1 MVSGSGTARQKWIEL
16 THHVFADAKPSMVAP
31 LPRADERYPSFW
43 LGWRDLHHR
52 KTKTPMAYW
61 RISGDE
67 VLLATFLLDCGT
79 ISPTRSRHGNAVD

>member
-1 MVSGSGTARQKWIEL
+1 MEVQTFKGDRFWSGSVDHGLWKRHSTETAEQKWIEL

-52 KTKTPMAYW
+52 KTKHPW
-61 RISGDE
+61 RTGESVE
-67 VLLATFLLDCGT
+67 MKNF
-79 ISPTRSRHGNAVD
+79 